1 MTTIDTNVDN
11 YTISELMEIIDEKS
25 LDSISIK
32 DKTDKLINQFKVTN
46 PTLSTFFYE
55 IQSKLLQYNKNILVE
70 NNNKNDF
77 NKETDEWYKNEA
89 LPQSNTVQKDKITDR
104 VDKIDVYGNQHVP
117 MKREQL
123 GVSNTFNVPV
133 AQDSLNPNLKN
144 TITRFVN
151 IDSQFR
157 QYNAGS
163 ESISTDYTL
172 DLSDPLVNALSIRL
186 FSFQI
191 PFAWYVLDNA
201 YGNTCLWITDNGV
214 NVPIII
220 PSGNYNAS
228 EFVKVLNTSFSY
240 ALFTFPTTVPVNTPV
255 SYNQNNGKITL
266 NLINGVFAGG
276 VINGKT
282 LPGFTITTDTIITF
296 YDYTSQLINELLN
309 NNINSSNYLNQTLGW
324 VMGYRSPYIKVEL
337 AGNTSPSILDLNG
350 TKYLILVIDDYNQNH
365 VNNGLV
371 SITEYS
377 NILKLPSYYSP
388 DLPYVFV
395 KPDGVSNNLAS
406 LVNSEGQ
413 NSQNGL
419 LIAGKMNV
427 DYLPTQ
433 IIIPSAPRTLTQSQ
447 IYTINQINKNKNNNT
462 NFRAKAP
469 TSPDI
474 LAILPVKTSNISTG
488 SLIVEMSGSLQ
499 ENIRVYFG
507 PVNIERLKI
516 QLLDDKGNII
526 NLNGIDWCI
535 TLICECLYQY

>member
-1 MTTIDTNVDN
+1 MI
-11 YTISELMEIIDEKS
+11 
-25 LDSISIK
+25 
-32 DKTDKLINQFKVTN
+32 
-46 PTLSTFFYE
+46 
-55 IQSKLLQYNKNILVE
+55 
-70 NNNKNDF
+70 
-77 NKETDEWYKNEA
+77 
-89 LPQSNTVQKDKITDR
+89 
-104 VDKIDVYGNQHVP
+104 
-117 MKREQL
+117 
-123 GVSNTFNVPV
+123 
-133 AQDSLNPNLKN
+133 
-144 TITRFVN
+144 
-151 IDSQFR
+151 
-157 QYNAGS
+157 
-163 ESISTDYTL
+163 
-172 DLSDPLVNALSIRL
+172 
-186 FSFQI
+186 
-191 PFAWYVLDNA
+191 VL
-201 YGNTCLWITDNGV
+201 
-214 NVPIII
+214 
-220 PSGNYNAS
+220 
-228 EFVKVLNTSFSY
+228 
-240 ALFTFPTTVPVNTPV
+240 
-255 SYNQNNGKITL
+255 
-266 NLINGVFAGG
+266 
-276 VINGKT
+276 
-282 LPGFTITTDTIITF
+282 
-296 YDYTSQLINELLN
+296 
-309 NNINSSNYLNQTLGW
+309 
-324 VMGYRSPYIKVEL
+324 
-337 AGNTSPSILDLNG
+337 
-350 TKYLILVIDDYNQNH
+350 DDYNQNH